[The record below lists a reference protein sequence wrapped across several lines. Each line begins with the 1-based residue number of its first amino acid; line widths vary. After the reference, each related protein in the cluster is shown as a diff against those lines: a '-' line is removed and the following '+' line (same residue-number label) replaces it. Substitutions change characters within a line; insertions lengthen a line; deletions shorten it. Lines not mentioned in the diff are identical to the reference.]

1 MEQVVAFFE
10 MMGDWSVGA
19 WDSTYN
25 WLDTWAF

>member
-1 MEQVVAFFE
+1 MDQVVAFFE
-10 MMGDWSVGA
+10 MMGDWGVGA